1 MLFSEDVR
9 LLHWL
14 HLSECDQ
21 AGLQQWGMTLRTAIP
36 AMAEEVIAVL
46 QQQAFF
52 GGASLSL
59 YSLKGWL
66 ETWLYSLADGRY
78 DAAFWEKQ
86 KAIGAQYAEHA
97 NLPLAVTIG
106 FHRFRRMLPQ
116 HLQAHFPDGGNA
128 SALQGSLL
136 RLLDACQH
144 VMQCAYTQA
153 RLHHLSKSLRG
164 VLQHYDLATF
174 FEQAADLARNLA
186 GADGAGLILPQAGQ
200 LHYRFFHGLSQ
211 HYFDLAETVFPIG
224 TGNAGQAFEQNQVI
238 YLRDY
243 PASPTA
249 MPNFMA
255 AGLQASL
262 AIPLPGPEGPIGVL
276 VLSWF
281 NTPAPERITADHW
294 ELLRLLADLLGAQRY
309 REKLEKRLESLAGED
324 LLTGLPNRR
333 EAKARVHRAMARTYR
348 HQRLFALFFLDLD
361 GFKAINDQMGHHQGD
376 LVLQQVSRDLLAA
389 LRADDSLM
397 RYAGDEFLV
406 IAEDLRHVR
415 EVEELADRLVAVVHR
430 EVQQDNARLP
440 LTVSMGIV
448 IYPLDDGDPEA
459 MIHQA
464 DLAMYAA
471 KQAGGDRWAF
481 YDAQLGEKAQKNHE
495 IVNAIRQS
503 SAFHDFVLYWQPIVT
518 LPDRRITGAEALLRW
533 RHPERGLLT
542 PGDFIDALEGNR
554 ALMQAAGRWILAE
567 AFATAADWHGR
578 GYGLDIH
585 INVAAAQLDDP
596 QFLSM
601 LRSLLQQYPAIQ
613 PEHLW
618 LEIVERVALQD
629 RDRSAALAAGCQA
642 LGIRFTLDDFGT
654 GAAPM
659 QYLVDLDCGG
669 IKLDKSMINAAC
681 QNARHGRFLK
691 AMVDMARD
699 LELHVVAEGVED
711 EAALALLETIG
722 VSQVQGYLL
731 GRPMPRE
738 ALEACLDQPVLPS
751 SGAEMVGGHP

>member
-1 MLFSEDVR
+1 M
-9 LLHWL
+9 HWL
-14 HLSECDQ
+14 HLSERDQ
-21 AGLQQWGMTLRTAIP
+21 AGLQQWGVVLRTSIP
-36 AMAEEVIAVL
+36 SMTEEMIAVL
-46 QQQAFF
+46 QQQALF
-52 GGASLSL
+52 GGAALSV
-59 YSLKGWL
+59 YTLKGWL

-97 NLPLAVTIG
+97 DLPLAVTVG

-186 GADGAGLILPQAGQ
+186 GADGAGLILHQNGQ
-200 LHYRFFHGLSQ
+200 LQYRFFHGLSRRYA
-211 HYFDLAETVFPIG
+211 HLAETTFPVG
-224 TGNAGQAFEQNQVI
+224 TGNAGQAFAQNQVF

-243 PASPTA
+243 PASPAA
-249 MPNFMA
+249 MPDFMA

-281 NTPAPERITADHW
+281 DTPAPERITADHW
-294 ELLRLLADLLGAQRY
+294 ELLRLLADLLGAQIH
-309 REKLEKRLESLAGED
+309 REALENRLESLAAED

-333 EAKARVHRAMARTYR
+333 EAKARIHRAMARTYR

-376 LVLQQVSRDLLAA
+376 VVLQAISRDLQMA

-415 EVEELADRLVAVVHR
+415 EIEELADRLVTTVRR
-430 EVQQDNARLP
+430 EIQQDALALP
-440 LTVSMGIV
+440 LSVSVGIV
-448 IYPLDDGDPEA
+448 IYPLDEGDPESL
-459 MIHQA
+459 IHQA

-481 YDAQLGEKAQKNHE
+481 YDTNLGEKAQKAQAM
-495 IVNAIRQS
+495 VTAIRQS
-503 SAFHDFVLYWQPIVT
+503 PAFHDFVLYWQPIVT
-518 LPDRRITGAEALLRW
+518 LPEGRVTGAEALLRW
-533 RHPERGLLT
+533 QHPEQGLLA
-542 PGDFIDALEGNR
+542 PGAFIDALEGNR
-554 ALMQAAGRWILAE
+554 GLMQAAGRWILAR
-567 AFATAADWHGR
+567 AFATAADWHAEGCA
-578 GYGLDIH
+578 LDVHVNI
-585 INVAAAQLDDP
+585 AAAQLDDP
-596 QFLSM
+596 QFLSV
-601 LRSLLQQYPAIQ
+601 LQSLLQQYPSIQ

-618 LEIVERVALQD
+618 LEVVERVALQD
-629 RDRSAALAAGCQA
+629 RSRSAALAADCRA
-642 LGIRFTLDDFGT
+642 LGLRFTLDDFGT

-669 IKLDKSMINAAC
+669 IKLDKSMVDAAGRDD
-681 QNARHGRFLK
+681 RHRRFLQ

-711 EAALALLETIG
+711 EATAALLAACG
-722 VSQVQGYLL
+722 VTQAQGYLW

-738 ALEACLDQPVLPS
+738 DLEALVLPAVNPAS
-751 SGAEMVGGHP
+751 TQ